1 MDTNPFYLATY
12 NGHATYHMGVDDRLS
27 CVRGFDLAQ
36 CLAALALPD
45 LQKTVRSAIERRQRA
60 LQRETADTL
69 RGVAIGKESA

>member
-12 NGHATYHMGVDDRLS
+12 NGHATYNTAADDRLS

-45 LQKTVRSAIERRQRA
+45 LQKTVRMAVERRQRA
-60 LQRETADTL
+60 LRRETADTL